1 MVKSL
6 LLLLLIICIFSIPL
20 HAQENAAQDTARSP
34 DSVKTQST
42 VAGDDVDTNPNHITN
57 AIKKLVIKHYNKPVV
72 EEEYVPVEIDLD
84 KGVIVEPEDEDTAG
98 PGPAVIALTTPS
110 IVINEDMK
118 YVNSR
123 EVSLQINVLN
133 AIGMR
138 IGNTGQLSDAAWIG
152 ADADIGWMLDDG
164 DGYKRVYGELM
175 YPDSTTSEVFYD
187 EIILDESPPGAD
199 FSISPPSGIANET
212 LFTFNAES
220 TRHNFDA
227 ELRWDYDSDGQFD
240 TDWSPLKKSVHRYA
254 EGGGDRIATLEVREV
269 SGMQARV
276 ERKLTVKSYPVPVV
290 SFVQSRE
297 NPGLYT
303 LDASGSTDAEDGD
316 ALSYR
321 WDFEADGTWDTPWS
335 KKKVLRHDYG
345 DTPATIVLM
354 EVRDSDGFRR
364 TAELA
369 VEDRYRGMVFVKAG
383 LFMMGSDAH
392 EVDER
397 PVHKVFIND
406 YWIDKYPVTNT
417 QYAAFLNRAQP
428 EPVDKFF
435 SIENAQIDLR
445 DSVYVA
451 RQGYGDHP
459 VTGVSW
465 YGAKAYAEYSGKDLP
480 TEAEWEKAAKGSE
493 ERMYPWGDNL
503 EGALDNYWGSGDPF
517 DNGTTP
523 VGMFN
528 GQLVRGFQTAD
539 QRSPY
544 GVYDMVGNIREWCA
558 DWYQHDYYAA
568 SPSVDP
574 RGPKSGTNRVV
585 RGGGYLFRGQSLRV
599 SYRSYYNP
607 LTANNYIGFR
617 CVIRR

>member
-1 MVKSL
+1 MRKSL
-6 LLLLLIICIFSIPL
+6 LLLLLIIFIFSITL
-20 HAQENAAQDTARSP
+20 SAQESTVQDTSRSA
-34 DSVKTQST
+34 DSVST
-42 VAGDDVDTNPNHITN
+42 KGDMTIDEKDKDPDRIMN
-57 AIKKLVIKHYNKPVV
+57 AIKKLVIKHYNKPVA
-72 EEEYVPVEIDLD
+72 EEEYVPVEIDLE
-84 KGVIVEPEDEDTAG
+84 KGVVRKPEDESDSG
-98 PGPAVIALTTPS
+98 PGPAVMALTTPS
-110 IVINEDMK
+110 IVINEDAK

-123 EVSLQINVLN
+123 EVSLQINILN
-133 AIGMR
+133 AIGIR
-138 IGNTGQLSDAAWIG
+138 IGNSGQLSGAAWIE
-152 ADADIGWMLDDG
+152 AEPDIGWMLDAG

-175 YPDSTTSEVFYD
+175 YPDSTTSGVFYD
-187 EIILDESPPGAD
+187 EIILDETPPEVN

-227 ELRWDYDSDGQFD
+227 EMRWDYENDGQFD
-240 TDWSPLKKSVHRYA
+240 TDWTSLKKSVHRYA
-254 EGGGDRIATLEVREV
+254 EGGGARIATLEVREI
-269 SGMQARV
+269 SGMQARLEKRLYV
-276 ERKLTVKSYPVPVV
+276 RSYPVPKV

-303 LDASGSTDAEDGD
+303 FDASGSADAEDGE

-321 WDFEADGTWDTPWS
+321 WDFDADGTWDTQWS
-335 KKKVLRHDYG
+335 KQKVARHEYG

-354 EVRDSDGFRR
+354 EAQDSDGFQRI
-364 TAELA
+364 AELA

-406 YWIDKYPVTNT
+406 YWIDKYPVTNR
-417 QYAAFLNRAQP
+417 QYTAFLNRAKP
-428 EPVDKFF
+428 EPIDKFF
-435 SIENAQIDLR
+435 SIENAQIDLL
-445 DSVYVA
+445 DSVYVFIE
-451 RQGYGDHP
+451 GFGDHP

-465 YGAKAYAEYSGKDLP
+465 YGAKAYAEYIGKDLP

-503 EGALDNYWGSGDPF
+503 DGSVDNYWGSGDPF

-528 GQLVRGFQTAD
+528 GRLVRGFQTAD

-558 DWYQHDYYAA
+558 DWYQHDYYAV

-574 RGPKSGTNRVV
+574 RGPKIGGNRVV
-585 RGGGYLFRGQSLRV
+585 VGGGYLFRGQSLRV

-607 LTANNYIGFR
+607 VTANNYIGFR